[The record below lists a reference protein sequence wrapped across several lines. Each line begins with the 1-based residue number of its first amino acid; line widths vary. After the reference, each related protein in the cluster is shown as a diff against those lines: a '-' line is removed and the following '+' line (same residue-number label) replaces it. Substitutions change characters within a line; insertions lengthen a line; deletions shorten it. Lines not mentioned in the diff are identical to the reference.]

1 MRDKGMKKYKL
12 RLIENKYRKQICF
25 LFLLTKEPEL
35 KFTLYNSVSKIKV
48 FIYQKNCL
56 NYNAGTK
63 AG

>member
-35 KFTLYNSVSKIKV
+35 KFYLV
-48 FIYQKNCL
+48 
-56 NYNAGTK
+56 
-63 AG
+63 